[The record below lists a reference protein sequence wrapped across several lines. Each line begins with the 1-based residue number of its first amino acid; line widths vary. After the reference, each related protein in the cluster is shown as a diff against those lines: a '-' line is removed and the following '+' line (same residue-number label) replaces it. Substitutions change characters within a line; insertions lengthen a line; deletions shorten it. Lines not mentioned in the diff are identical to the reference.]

1 MGRFSLM
8 YDINKMAQFL
18 QSSNYIQN
26 VNTGSVQPPEY
37 TTGSP
42 MAYSQTP
49 LYNNPNTLHAD
60 MTKIQSNY
68 LNPKQVL

>member
-1 MGRFSLM
+1 MN
-8 YDINKMAQFL
+8 INKGL
-18 QSSNYIQN
+18 
-26 VNTGSVQPPEY
+26 VQPPEY

-42 MAYSQTP
+42 MAYSQAP

-68 LNPKQVL
+68 MNPKQVL